1 MKGARKRQEGVTKK
15 DRVEQR
21 RKVRLGKV
29 LERWIAA
36 WPTFQSVVHVLG
48 VHTSSAKKGG
58 KKNEIFVPPSFS
70 HSLSWAIFFA
80 CFIIQLERLK
90 TSSMPISIF
99 HFSTFLLPLTEH
111 KVHEQQEG
119 NKHASF
125 SSQRQS
131 QWKHKGLGFC
141 RKDQQTLLHF
151 LKCNTQQSRVQ
162 PPFLYFEGDKEQVW
176 FDQIKTIPGV
186 LKERM

>member
-58 KKNEIFVPPSFS
+58 KKEFREIVLLPPNLFLILYLEQFSLHVSSSSWKGWRHLQCPFPYSIFLHFCCPWLNTKYMSSRKGTSMPPFQVSGKANESTRD
-70 HSLSWAIFFA
+70 WDFA
-80 CFIIQLERLK
+80 EKTNKRCFI
-90 TSSMPISIF
+90 F
-99 HFSTFLLPLTEH
+99 
-111 KVHEQQEG
+111 
-119 NKHASF
+119 
-125 SSQRQS
+125 
-131 QWKHKGLGFC
+131 
-141 RKDQQTLLHF
+141 
-151 LKCNTQQSRVQ
+151 
-162 PPFLYFEGDKEQVW
+162 
-176 FDQIKTIPGV
+176 
-186 LKERM
+186 

>member
-58 KKNEIFVPPSFS
+58 KKKNENFVLPPSFS

-151 LKCNTQQSRVQ
+151 LKCNTQQQSSTTFPLLWRRQ
-162 PPFLYFEGDKEQVW
+162 GAGLVW
-176 FDQIKTIPGV
+176 PNKDNPWSA
-186 LKERM
+186 

>member
-1 MKGARKRQEGVTKK
+1 MKGARRRQEGVTKK
-15 DRVEQR
+15 KERVEQR

-36 WPTFQSVVHVLG
+36 AWPTFQSVVHVLR

-58 KKNEIFVPPSFS
+58 KKKNENFVLPPSFS

-111 KVHEQQEG
+111 KVHEQEG
-119 NKHASF
+119 NK
-125 SSQRQS
+125 
-131 QWKHKGLGFC
+131 
-141 RKDQQTLLHF
+141 
-151 LKCNTQQSRVQ
+151 
-162 PPFLYFEGDKEQVW
+162 PFQVSGKANESTRDCLD
-176 FDQIKTIPGV
+176 FAEKTNKRCFIF
-186 LKERM
+186 